1 MTSLKDKK
9 DVASDK
15 ATTVTDIAYEKH
27 VVAKLTDS
35 SATSFTYSTED
46 YKSDIDGYVP
56 HLEWTKEEE
65 AKVLLK
71 IDLKL
76 MPFVLLMTFVLNM
89 DRTNISN
96 AISDNMPEH
105 LGFNINGIN
114 TGTLLYSL
122 VFTVITLITNP
133 IAKRVGPHRW
143 IPFLMFSWAIVTWAH
158 VFLHNYS
165 GYLATRFFIAV
176 TEGGFIPT
184 CLLYF
189 TSWYKASELAT
200 RLSWFWGI
208 QSFASAFS
216 GLISFGIFRLEGV
229 GGLYGWKWLFLI
241 DGIITHIVGFI
252 AIFYLP
258 KSPFTTR
265 GLLRGKYGWFT
276 ERERAIAVTRIIND
290 DKYNLEQNQRIT
302 WRDVRMAIL
311 DTKLWTHLLITFTS
325 MMHTTPISTY
335 FPTLIRGYGFSI
347 TTSNL
352 LTVPAFFINLIVSI
366 VVARNADRIGNYAF
380 HGLFGCA
387 WAMAGFLSLIFV
399 PDGAGR
405 WNFYAATLFAAS
417 APYWHGMHI
426 AWMSSNLAPHSK
438 RVLALGAVI
447 GAANICSVPG
457 SQIYQQSDS
466 PRFIRGNWINFSIA
480 LLSAILLIVQH
491 FRYVFTNEY
500 RSKKWDSL
508 TEAEKQDYLKHTK
521 DEGSN
526 RLDYRFRI

>member
-1 MTSLKDKK
+1 
-9 DVASDK
+9 
-15 ATTVTDIAYEKH
+15 
-27 VVAKLTDS
+27 
-35 SATSFTYSTED
+35 
-46 YKSDIDGYVP
+46 
-56 HLEWTKEEE
+56 
-65 AKVLLK
+65 
-71 IDLKL
+71 
-76 MPFVLLMTFVLNM
+76 
-89 DRTNISN
+89 
-96 AISDNMPEH
+96 
-105 LGFNINGIN
+105 
-114 TGTLLYSL
+114 
-122 VFTVITLITNP
+122 
-133 IAKRVGPHRW
+133 
-143 IPFLMFSWAIVTWAH
+143 
-158 VFLHNYS
+158 
-165 GYLATRFFIAV
+165 
-176 TEGGFIPT
+176 
-184 CLLYF
+184 
-189 TSWYKASELAT
+189 
-200 RLSWFWGI
+200 
-208 QSFASAFS
+208 
-216 GLISFGIFRLEGV
+216 
-229 GGLYGWKWLFLI
+229 
-241 DGIITHIVGFI
+241 
-252 AIFYLP
+252 
-258 KSPFTTR
+258 
-265 GLLRGKYGWFT
+265 
-276 ERERAIAVTRIIND
+276 
-290 DKYNLEQNQRIT
+290 
-302 WRDVRMAIL
+302 MAIL

-457 SQIYQQSDS
+457 SQIYRKNHIIIKNEKIKINCYFIEQSDS